1 MCVLQGWYYAVC
13 RALIEDHAP
22 SRDKYFFSMASF
34 FEKKGVKFP
43 RTPLLL
49 SVVLTVLLYWFGGI
63 PGWSAP
69 VIAVIQFLL
78 MGGFRFCK
86 LAYHTLPRDVW

>member
-1 MCVLQGWYYAVC
+1 MVLMLTIRTKFTYMAS
-13 RALIEDHAP
+13 E
-22 SRDKYFFSMASF
+22 MASF

-69 VIAVIQFLL
+69 MIAVIQFLL

-86 LAYHTLPRDVW
+86 LAYHTLPRA